1 MNKITSRQFI
11 FIIIA
16 FTVVS
21 LKTYPTIYIYNG
33 GRDSWIAMIISSAI
47 ILMYFIFAL
56 KVFQKTNCYDLYYM
70 YCNALGKIL
79 GNILYTFFILS
90 LFLTLVECAGV
101 ESSAMHTNLLLES
114 PIWYLLIFLVFPA
127 IYCVKKGTRSI
138 VSLTIIGMIL
148 MTLAGINLVILTSTY
163 KHYKNLLPI
172 FENGITSGFLISIVK
187 ILGLYG
193 HITICFLYMEYI
205 EKKDKLLKYSLIGFL
220 FVIQMQIVS
229 VIGILATF
237 QLERALRFP
246 YPKLLQTQLVS
257 YWRFIESGEF
267 FVMLQTVGGWYVKY
281 ILVLHLVIK
290 CLTNINLKNKYLI
303 YIISVLTFLITY
315 YVAENLLVFLK
326 FLNIYSYISFANF
339 LMVPFMVIAIFY
351 FKNKNAAKSRQRS

>member
-1 MNKITSRQFI
+1 MNKITSQQFI

-21 LKTYPTIYIYNG
+21 LKTYPTIYIYNS

-47 ILMYFIFAL
+47 ILIYFIFAL
-56 KVFQKTNCYDLYYM
+56 KVFQKTNCYNLHYM

-90 LFLTLVECAGV
+90 LFLTL
-101 ESSAMHTNLLLES
+101 
-114 PIWYLLIFLVFPA
+114 LIFLIFPA

-138 VSLTIIGMIL
+138 LSLTIIGMIL
-148 MTLAGINLVILTSTY
+148 MTLAGINLFILTSTY
-163 KHYKNLLPI
+163 KHYENLLPI
-172 FENGITSGFLISIVK
+172 FENGITSGFLISIIK

-193 HITICFLYMEYI
+193 HITICFLYMEHI
-205 EKKDKLLKYSLIGFL
+205 EKKDKLLKHSLIGFL
-220 FVIQMQIVS
+220 FVIQMQIIS

-237 QLERALRFP
+237 QLERAVRFP

-267 FVMLQTVGGWYVKY
+267 FVMLQTVGGWYIKY

-315 YVAENLLVFLK
+315 CVAENLLVFLK

-339 LMVPFMVIAIFY
+339 LIVPFMVITIFY
-351 FKNKNAAKSRQRS
+351 FKNKNAAKSCQRS